1 MSILASQCFAACA
14 VSTSN
19 GWWDENQPR
28 PTGQTVRHS
37 CGQTVHLRHLL
48 LKINHGG
55 VNQQI
60 PTMTSG
66 CSGWWSNTAAR
77 MEWIHQA
84 GHISRTKAWL
94 FLEMTPCSLPKER
107 KRTCQPFEV
116 RYIYIIYSP
125 KARQERS
132 LSVDLTCISCS
143 TEQGGFKVE
152 SFCWMEISGDLG

>member
-116 RYIYIIYSP
+116 RYIYIIYIALRHGKKDRYQSISP
-125 KARQERS
+125 VFLAARS
-132 LSVDLTCISCS
+132 KVGSKLKVSV
-143 TEQGGFKVE
+143 GWKFP
-152 SFCWMEISGDLG
+152 EI